1 MKYIVVEFAGWAKA
15 EPKNVKFVALKDGI
29 PDCIDGETWMALDED
44 FRDENYILEDVI
56 AMQSDAVD
64 FIFFD
69 ELGIPTKRKKLT
81 HLINWRLRRKLGIVS
96 ANQAPSSHPAESI

>member
-56 AMQSDAVD
+56 AMQSDAY
-64 FIFFD
+64 